1 MERYNINTVFFQVRP
16 ANDAFYRSEYNAW
29 SMFLLGDGR
38 DPGWDPLEW
47 MIEETHKRG
56 MEFHAWLNP
65 YRVSA
70 STMTPNPDQTVE
82 EMKMVLY
89 SVSSTNKWRVK
100 ILKPTLSKSY

>member
-1 MERYNINTVFFQVRP
+1 
-16 ANDAFYRSEYNAW
+16 
-29 SMFLLGDGR
+29 MFLLGDGR

-82 EMKMVLY
+82 EMKWSYIQYRQQQVE
-89 SVSSTNKWRVK
+89 VK
-100 ILKPTLSKSY
+100 ILKTHSIEKLLKDLLNMRN